1 MIVSFHWNSGTFTQ
15 LGEAFPVRPSQ
26 PMCATCFTSVGLPI
40 CISCSFTTAKT
51 IQRMQERRPS
61 VENERCQQARK
72 EIRCRG
78 AWKAQNIVLLYLP
91 KIWEMTLSPLKIPFI
106 LYAIGMFLTNTLFR
120 NNKNTKKKSYK
131 QRQAICR
138 SFEGFFIPDKDVLT
152 RYCDYVQNEISLTK
166 MYHSDKDD
174 IARG

>member
-1 MIVSFHWNSGTFTQ
+1 
-15 LGEAFPVRPSQ
+15 
-26 PMCATCFTSVGLPI
+26 
-40 CISCSFTTAKT
+40 
-51 IQRMQERRPS
+51 
-61 VENERCQQARK
+61 
-72 EIRCRG
+72 
-78 AWKAQNIVLLYLP
+78 
-91 KIWEMTLSPLKIPFI
+91 
-106 LYAIGMFLTNTLFR
+106 MFLTNTLFR